1 MSEIR
6 TKLINTAIETIRKS
20 GIHKLTIRDLG
31 QAVNIK
37 SSSVMYHFK
46 SKDELM
52 SELVKT
58 YNEQFFSYLNEI
70 NQITINPRERINKLI
85 DLYEASLKDE
95 KLCLCG
101 VIATESEN
109 LDSNSKVLVIEF
121 FNYLETWLKE
131 NLALLNKNELIAK
144 AILSGLNG
152 AIIID
157 NLNEHKIN
165 YLDSTRYMINNII

>member
-6 TKLINTAIETIRKS
+6 TKLINIAIDTIRKS

-58 YNEQFFSYLNEI
+58 YNEQFFDYLNEI
-70 NQITINPRERINKLI
+70 NLTTINPKERINKLI
-85 DLYEASLKDE
+85 DLYEASLKDD

-109 LDSNSKVLVIEF
+109 LDSNTKSLIIEF
-121 FNYLETWLKE
+121 FNYLENWLKE
-131 NLALLNKNELIAK
+131 NLILLNKDQLLAK
-144 AILSGLNG
+144 LILSGLNG
-152 AIIID
+152 AMIID
-157 NLNEHKIN
+157 NLNQHKIN
-165 YLDSTRYMINNII
+165 YLEATRSIIDNML